1 LVAVFKMLQVRIIL
15 KNETPAITPPHL
27 PTPMSDQLVL
37 AVLPGSTERD
47 RLLLVMSETPG
58 AALALV
64 QQSWSETTG
73 WFNQTSI
80 ELTAEQVGM
89 LRASLGRG
97 VAGRTGACVATWPMP
112 ARPSAAR
119 SAQKT
124 GAAEATPAIISLSDY
139 RRAESA

>member
-1 LVAVFKMLQVRIIL
+1 MS
-15 KNETPAITPPHL
+15 NE
-27 PTPMSDQLVL
+27 LVL
-37 AVLPGSTERD
+37 AVLPGATQRE
-47 RLLLVMSETPG
+47 RLLMVMSATPG

-80 ELTAEQVGM
+80 ELAPEQVAQ

-97 VAGRTGACVATWPMP
+97 GAASRAAAPAPAWSMPQRNTGSQRSTTPQRNASART
-112 ARPSAAR
+112 
-119 SAQKT
+119 AQKT
-124 GAAEATPAIISLSDY
+124 GAAEATPAILSLSEF

>member
-1 LVAVFKMLQVRIIL
+1 MS
-15 KNETPAITPPHL
+15 NE
-27 PTPMSDQLVL
+27 LVL
-37 AVLPGSTERD
+37 AVLPGSTERE
-47 RLLLVMSETPG
+47 RLLLVMSATPG

-80 ELTAEQVGM
+80 ELTAEQVSH

-97 VAGRTGACVATWPMP
+97 GAATRTADRAASWPVP
-112 ARPSAAR
+112 ARNTAAR
-119 SAQKT
+119 SAQRT
-124 GAAEATPAIISLSDY
+124 GAAEATPAIISLSDF